1 MDKIKKIRPSD
12 GILEFEGFRQFDGP
26 ASDPG
31 MLLEKVVKFSA
42 LPIQG
47 WYDQNEILDSKCR
60 QHCVK
65 DCSCVSHCSLII
77 A

>member
-1 MDKIKKIRPSD
+1 MNKIKKTHPFD
-12 GILEFEGFRQFDGP
+12 GILEFKGFRQFDGP
-26 ASDPG
+26 ASDSG
-31 MLLEKVVKFSA
+31 VLLEKVVKFSA

-65 DCSCVSHCSLII
+65 DCSCVYHCSWII
-77 A
+77 S